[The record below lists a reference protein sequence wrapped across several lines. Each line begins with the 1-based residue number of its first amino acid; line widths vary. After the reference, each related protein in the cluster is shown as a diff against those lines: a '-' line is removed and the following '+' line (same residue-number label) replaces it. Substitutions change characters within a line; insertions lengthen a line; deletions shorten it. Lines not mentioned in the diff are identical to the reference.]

1 MEKLRA
7 KIGSYND
14 ISEEDLDF
22 TLNLYETIEVSKG
35 FTLVEAGQMVKH
47 FYFLDQGCVYY
58 YMYKDGKT
66 QVLDFF
72 KEGDLFTDL
81 YAYLEEIP
89 SQTYIKAIEDSVLY
103 RIKKEDVQKSFDY
116 SHAVERFG
124 RLSAQEAFVKSFRR
138 IAHFSN
144 LSNEERYLRFLDKNP
159 GIFQRVPQYLVA
171 SYLGLTPVGLS
182 KIRKRLSLT

>member
-1 MEKLRA
+1 MEKLKA
-7 KIGSYND
+7 HIQSYNE
-14 ISEEDLDF
+14 ISEEDLNF
-22 TLNLYETIEVSKG
+22 TLDFYERFEIKKGETII
-35 FTLVEAGQMVKH
+35 EAGQLVKH
-47 FYFLDQGCVYY
+47 FYFMDDGCVYY

-89 SQTYIKAIEDSVLY
+89 SSTYIKALEDSSLY
-103 RIKKEDVQKSFDY
+103 RIKKEDVQKSFDH
-116 SHAVERFG
+116 SHAMERFG
-124 RLSAQEAFVKSFRR
+124 RLSAQEAFTKSFRR
-138 IAHFSN
+138 IAHISN

-159 GIFQRVPQYLVA
+159 GLFQRVPQYLVA

-182 KIRKRLSLT
+182 KIRKRLSSS